1 MRRVEL
7 RRVIESSLLLAGGFV
22 LHQIMPPLVA
32 GMKPDMSLLMLFI
45 VVLLY
50 QDKKL
55 VILSGLLAGIIS
67 ALSTTFPGG
76 QVANMLDKPITAL
89 AVLTLILLGDYF
101 KLSRKFS
108 LGIIGVLG
116 TIISG
121 TVFLTTASL
130 VVALPQSFL
139 VLFISVVLP
148 ATLLN
153 TCFLYMLYP
162 IIAKIKGLVSKV
174 EFNSGEEIV

>member
-1 MRRVEL
+1 MKL

-45 VVLLY
+45 IVLLY

-55 VILSGLLAGIIS
+55 TILSGIVTGIVS

-76 QVANMLDKPITAL
+76 QVANMVDKPITAI
-89 AVLTLILLGDYF
+89 AVLGLVVLGNHF
-101 KLSRKFS
+101 NLPRRFS
-108 LGIIGVLG
+108 LAIIGALG

-121 TVFLTTASL
+121 SLFLGTASL
-130 VVALPQSFL
+130 IVALPESFF
-139 VLFISVVLP
+139 VFFISVVVP
-148 ATLLN
+148 AALLN
-153 TCFLYMLYP
+153 TSFLYMLYP
-162 IIAKIKGLVSKV
+162 IIAKIKGLLPKI
-174 EFNSGEEIV
+174 EFDSGKEIV